1 MLKFLVIATICC
13 LATASQNNDRLTKL
27 ETMVAEQQA
36 AMTEQGVVMQQALQE
51 IEQLKRKLAGTCIN
65 IITTSS

>member
-1 MLKFLVIATICC
+1 MLKFLVITAIYC
-13 LATASQNNDRLTKL
+13 LATASQSVDRLAKL

-51 IEQLKRKLAGTCIN
+51 IEQLKRKLAGTRIN